1 MILSK
6 QESNI
11 HNLSIN
17 YCIFD
22 HRKLNLV
29 EIRHDL
35 FFAVMDLGLSEET
48 TKCYLDLGPLSLTS
62 SMVLSP
68 ILKKLL
74 ILKRPK
80 SNLLSFLDITCSVYL
95 IGILIQ
101 AEEKLYQP

>member
-6 QESNI
+6 QESNT

-48 TKCYLDLGPLSLTS
+48 SKCYLDFGPLSLTS

-68 ILKKLL
+68 ILKKTVNF
-74 ILKRPK
+74 KK
-80 SNLLSFLDITCSVYL
+80 
-95 IGILIQ
+95 
-101 AEEKLYQP
+101 A